1 MKLRT
6 RFVDLLSCF
15 CMTTLLCQPVF
26 ALTNTFGGMTTS
38 SYSSVASRT
47 QKTNNYDY
55 TEVDWI
61 TSDRA
66 SHNQYFK
73 MFNVTLGVD
82 AAAGRFTY
90 LGRGRIT
97 GPNMSSGYYYTLM
110 SRREHIIDPRTYIS
124 GTFTP

>member
-6 RFVDLLSCF
+6 KFVALFSCF

-26 ALTNTFGGMTTS
+26 ALTNTFGGTTTS
-38 SYSSVASRT
+38 SYRSVALRT
-47 QKTNNYDY
+47 QKTNNYNY

-73 MFNVTLGVD
+73 MRNVTLGVD
-82 AAAGRFTY
+82 AAAGRLTY
-90 LGRGRIT
+90 LGRGRIE
-97 GPNMSSGYYYTLM
+97 GPNMSSGYYYDFM
-110 SRREHIIDPRTYIS
+110 SRREHIIDPSTYIS